1 MKETDLA
8 WAHIGAEFII
18 SYYVQ
23 CLRGVDLTMGTGF
36 KNMTDIQE
44 SKESLQE
51 SLQQVI
57 TLLNKHRLVEELVHK
72 QDMPK
77 QELVQTLVH
86 RQNLV
91 ELQKKLDSLHPAD
104 VAYILEALPLEQRL
118 DVWDMVKAERDG
130 EILLEVSDAVRQTL
144 IADMDSDELLAAAE
158 QLDTDE
164 LADLA
169 PDLPRDVLQ
178 ELLESLDA
186 RNRDRLQSA
195 LGYSE
200 DAVGAL
206 MDFDIVTIREDIT
219 LEVAL
224 RYLRRI
230 GSLPDH
236 TDKLFVVD
244 RDDVLRG
251 VLPLKRLVVND
262 PDSSV
267 AEIMADDAVMFH
279 PEDKADEAAKAF
291 ERYDLV
297 TAPVVDANNRLIG
310 RLTVDTVMDYI
321 REEAESDMLSMAGLR
336 EEEDI
341 FSSVWKSV
349 QNRWTWLAINL
360 VTAFL
365 ASRVI
370 GLFEGSI
377 ERIVALAALMP
388 IVAGMGGNSGNQTTT
403 MIVRGLA
410 LGQVSGYN
418 TKSMLIKETGVGLI
432 NGLIWGSVLGVIA
445 YWLYDN
451 AALGVVMA
459 AAMTLNLLLAAIMGV
474 MIPLVMSTKFNRD
487 PAVGSSVMIT
497 AVTDSGGFFIFLG
510 LATIFLL

>member
-1 MKETDLA
+1 MA
-8 WAHIGAEFII
+8 
-18 SYYVQ
+18 
-23 CLRGVDLTMGTGF
+23 
-36 KNMTDIQE
+36 DIQE

-57 TLLNKHRLVEELVHK
+57 TLLSKHRLVEDLIHK

-77 QELVQTLVH
+77 QQLVETLVH
-86 RQNLV
+86 KQNLA
-91 ELQKKLDSLHPAD
+91 ELQKKLDALHPAD

-118 DVWDMVKAERDG
+118 DVWELVKAERDG

-169 PDLPRDVLQ
+169 PDLPKDVLQ
-178 ELLESLDA
+178 ELLDSLDI
-186 RNRDRLQSA
+186 RNRERLQSA
-195 LGYSE
+195 LGYE
-200 DAVGAL
+200 DDTVGAL

-230 GSLPDH
+230 GGLPDH

-244 RDDVLRG
+244 RYDILRG
-251 VLPLKRLVVND
+251 VLPLKRMVVND
-262 PDSSV
+262 LDAEV
-267 AEIMADDAVMFH
+267 ADIMADDAVVFH
-279 PEDKADEAAKAF
+279 PEDEADEAAKAF

-297 TAPVVDANNRLIG
+297 TAPVVDANNKLVG

-336 EEEDI
+336 EEEDL

-360 VTAFL
+360 VTAFV

-370 GLFEGSI
+370 GLFEDSI
-377 ERIVALAALMP
+377 EKIVALAALMP
-388 IVAGMGGNSGNQTTT
+388 IVAGIGGNSGNQTTT

-410 LGQVSGYN
+410 LGQIASHN
-418 TKSMLIKETGVGLI
+418 MKSLLKKELGVALL
-432 NGLIWGSVLGVIA
+432 NGLLWGSVLGVVA
-445 YWLYDN
+445 YVLYHN
-451 AALGVVMA
+451 IALGLVMTG
-459 AAMTLNLLLAAIMGV
+459 AMTLNLLLAAVMGV
-474 MIPLVMSTKFNRD
+474 MIPLVMTKVGRD
-487 PAVGSSVMIT
+487 PAVGSSVLIT
-497 AVTDSGGFFIFLG
+497 AMTDSGGFFIFLG